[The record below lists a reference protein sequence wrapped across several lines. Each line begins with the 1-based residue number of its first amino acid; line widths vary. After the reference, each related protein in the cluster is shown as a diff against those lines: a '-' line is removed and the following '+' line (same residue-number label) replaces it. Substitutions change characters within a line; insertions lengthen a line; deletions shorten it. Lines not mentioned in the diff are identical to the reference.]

1 MSNAEIAGRSGVS
14 RDAVKFHLAN
24 VRGKLGL
31 MNRAAV
37 AGLAAIPSD
46 SALAGQDLMTETITL
61 GPIGQISRTVGN
73 IEAAVAWYRDVLGLP
88 HLYTFGDLA
97 FFDCGG
103 TRLYL
108 QAREKP
114 SADESVLYFQVPD
127 IRAAHA
133 QLAERGVVF
142 SHPPHMIHRHADGTE
157 EWMAF
162 FTDPDGRPLAIIAQ
176 ARPAG

>member
-61 GPIGQISRTVGN
+61 GPIGQISRTVGS
-73 IEAAVAWYRDVLGLP
+73 IDAAVAWYRDVLGLP

-114 SADESVLYFQVPD
+114 SAEESVLYFQVPD